1 MMYYCMSVYYS
12 SIARPPS
19 LLPATFRMTTPEGS
33 FVAVYDHLLPSSSAA
48 ELPLAKISAVFEDR
62 TILQWSIEHPQV
74 GIMIPPSVIAF
85 TYSIQVF
92 VFAFMID
99 IIESL
104 CPSAGW
110 IGAVAL
116 HRIVLQGPPSG
127 LSGAEPIVRNFRDN
141 TRRRMKSC
149 HHDSRV

>member
-1 MMYYCMSVYYS
+1 MMYCMSVYCS

-33 FVAVYDHLLPSSSAA
+33 FVAVYDHLLPLSSAA

-74 GIMIPPSVIAF
+74 GMILPSVIAY

-104 CPSAGW
+104 GPSAGW
-110 IGAVAL
+110 VGAVAL

-127 LSGAEPIVRNFRDN
+127 LSGAEPNVRNFRNN
-141 TRRRMKSC
+141 TRRRSC
-149 HHDSRV
+149 HNDSRV